1 MQNKYLPGSYQTNE
15 FLAVQLRIGKSFQ
28 SLLGMKIGVDATS
41 WQNNRGYGRHERA
54 LLRALLALDRENRY
68 TFFMDSRG
76 LMEQVPAE
84 AEVRMIAARAGT
96 ATAASANGNRSPGDM
111 WMTTRAMSDADVDV
125 LLFPTIYTFVPTFT
139 RAKKI
144 VVIHDTIAET
154 FPELTLPHWKSRLF
168 WRAKVGLGR
177 AQADV
182 IVTVSEYSRRK
193 IVERFRIPPEKLLV
207 VGEAADP
214 VFRRIPGAQLTP
226 ALEVAGIRPGERL
239 VVYVGGFSPHKNLLA
254 LLEAFARVA
263 KRFGDATL
271 VMVGEYKKEVFHSYY
286 GTIAARIEELGIRD
300 RVVFT
305 GYLADDDL
313 AVLLNRSAVLVL
325 PSLMEGFGLPAVEA
339 AACGCPVAATTE
351 SPLPDLLAGGG
362 IFFDPLGN
370 GIEAALMEMLGS
382 EEARRRMGDAAAH
395 AAGRLTWDAA
405 ARQMLQVIRTCGR
418 LNSR

>member
-1 MQNKYLPGSYQTNE
+1 
-15 FLAVQLRIGKSFQ
+15 
-28 SLLGMKIGVDATS
+28 MKIGVDATS

-54 LLRALLALDRENRY
+54 LLRALLALDLENRY
-68 TFFMDSRG
+68 TLFMDSRG
-76 LMEQVPAE
+76 LIEQVPA
-84 AEVRMIAARAGT
+84 AADVRMVATLAASA
-96 ATAASANGNRSPGDM
+96 AAASANGNRSPRDM
-111 WMTTRAMSDADVDV
+111 WMTARAMSGADMDV

-177 AQADV
+177 AQANV

-193 IVERFRIPPEKLLV
+193 IVERFQIPAEKLLV

-214 VFRRIPGAQLTP
+214 VFRRIPEVRLTP
-226 ALEVAGIRPGERL
+226 ALEAAGIRPGKRL

-254 LLEAFARVA
+254 LVEAFTRVSG
-263 KRFGDATL
+263 RFEDAML

-286 GTIAARIEELGIRD
+286 GTIAARIRALGISH

-313 AVLLNRSAVLVL
+313 AVLLNISAVLAL

-351 SPLPDLLAGGG
+351 SPLPELLAGGG
-362 IFFDPLGN
+362 IFFDPRGD

-382 EEARRRMGDAAAH
+382 DATRRRMGDAAAD
-395 AAGRLTWDAA
+395 AASRLTWDAA